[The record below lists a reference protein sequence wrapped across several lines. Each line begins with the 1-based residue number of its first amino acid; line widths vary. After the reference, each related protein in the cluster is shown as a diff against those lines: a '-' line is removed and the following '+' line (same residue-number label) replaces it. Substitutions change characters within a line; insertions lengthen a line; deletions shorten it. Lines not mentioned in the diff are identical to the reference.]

1 MQAAKSILSDIL
13 IATDFSQDSR
23 AAAQRAALLAAGHGT
38 RLALLHVMN
47 APSMSALREL
57 FGLAAAADAELI
69 ADATRELDALATSL
83 DLGPGAQAASEVRV
97 GQVVNELLAASA
109 RAGLLV
115 LGAHGVNPLRD
126 LILGTT
132 AERLLHRTRTPTL
145 VVRQAPRGPYQR
157 VLVPLDFSVHA
168 RAALQAALSVAPR
181 AQFMLLHAFDN
192 PYEGKLW
199 LAGVGDE
206 RIQHYRQQTQQQAL
220 AKLDALLQE
229 LAPAQSCARLVQHGD
244 PAPLILQHEK
254 EFDADLIV
262 IGKSGQSALEDLLIG
277 SVTRHV
283 LSDAR
288 CDVLVVRAGA
298 RQGPDQGN
306 A

>member
-1 MQAAKSILSDIL
+1 MPAPENIL
-13 IATDFSQDSR
+13 IAIDFFEDSR
-23 AAAQRAALLAAGHGT
+23 AAARRAALLSIEQGA

-47 APSMSALREL
+47 APSMNALREL
-57 FGLAAAADAELI
+57 FGLANGADSELVADARREIEAMAAA
-69 ADATRELDALATSL
+69 LDV
-83 DLGPGAQAASEVRV
+83 GPNPAPSTEVRV
-97 GQVVNELLAASA
+97 GQVVNEVLAASA
-109 RAGLLV
+109 QAALLV
-115 LGAHGVNPLRD
+115 LGAHGANPLRD

-132 AERLLHRTRTPTL
+132 AERLLHRTRLPTL
-145 VVRQAPRGPYQR
+145 VVRRAPCGPWRR
-157 VLVPLDFSVHA
+157 VLVAVDFSVHA
-168 RAALQAALSVAPR
+168 RAALQIALDMAPQ

-199 LAGVGDE
+199 LAGVDDE

-220 AKLDALLQE
+220 ARLDALLQE
-229 LAPAQSCARLVQHGD
+229 LAPAQPCARLVLHGD
-244 PAPLILQHEK
+244 PAPLILAHEQ

-288 CDVLVVRAGA
+288 CDVLVVRA
-298 RQGPDQGN
+298 P
-306 A
+306 